1 MSSLPTFVFA
11 FVLGWIWGV
20 GGSREGAE
28 MFRLEKAGADM
39 ESALLDML
47 SLSPCHNT
55 APASVNSLALINW
68 AEGKS

>member
-1 MSSLPTFVFA
+1 M
-11 FVLGWIWGV
+11 
-20 GGSREGAE
+20 EGAE
-28 MFRLEKAGADM
+28 VFHLEKAGADM

-47 SLSPCHNT
+47 ILSPCRNT